1 MNGKPN
7 SIEIVPAM
15 ILAGQIQGTDEA
27 VASFALA
34 RAGQSEDAGPSAEPR
49 LGLALRSAK
58 HRAGEYWE
66 TLSYVIIWLCGL
78 IGVALCFR

>member
-34 RAGQSEDAGPSAEPR
+34 RAGHSAEPR